1 LISRK
6 ICKPVE
12 KVYWVTDRDCTLLV
26 QETRGEVYR
35 LAGVEQLVWDCLI
48 LGYSLKKVKALII
61 KMGMVD
67 AGLVDKEMA
76 SILDEWQHRNLVE
89 IVETTNG

>member
-1 LISRK
+1 
-6 ICKPVE
+6 VE

-26 QETRGEVYR
+26 QETPGEVYR
-35 LAGVEQLVWDCLI
+35 LTGVEQLVWDCLI